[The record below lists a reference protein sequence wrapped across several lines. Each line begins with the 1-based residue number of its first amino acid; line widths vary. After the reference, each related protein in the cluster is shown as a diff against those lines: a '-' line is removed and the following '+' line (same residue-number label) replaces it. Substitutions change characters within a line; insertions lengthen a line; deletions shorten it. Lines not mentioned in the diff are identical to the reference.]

1 MQYRACCP
9 ATPEAKLR
17 LRSVL
22 PRPPRPRILL
32 LLVTSFMLLARS
44 GLQPQSSRDTPHYL
58 DSRQPIEVRVED
70 LLSRMTLKE
79 KVGQLNLPCVY
90 VDQLGKTIPEKMNAC
105 RRFAAGTYTD
115 EIGPGC
121 GFFTLADNILH
132 EGAKQ
137 QAEYFNE
144 LQKIALTQTR
154 LKIPLLE
161 DEEGTHGAMYPGA
174 TVFPEG
180 LAIGSS
186 FDMPLVH
193 AIYAASAEEA
203 RAVGIHILSTLVLEL
218 DRDPRMGRNEEAYT
232 EDPYLYSRIAENVV
246 RGAQG
251 TDIAAPDKVIALMTD
266 FPTQSE
272 PVSGL
277 ERGAIELSERALRE
291 NFLPPWEAAITKS
304 GALGVMAG
312 YPEIEDV
319 PSHGSEKW
327 MNRVLRE
334 ELGFKGIVTSEGGGF
349 NTLIYEH
356 IVPTQK
362 EAGALALR
370 AGVDLDITYEPAYM
384 GPLVENVQEGRV
396 PMELVDRAV
405 RRVLTLKFQL
415 GLFEHPYVD
424 VGKAVQIMH
433 SAEHQDLALQVAR
446 EGIVLL
452 KNEKNLLPLKKDL
465 HSIAVIGPNA
475 DNGLNQLGDY
485 SPQVVPQHLTTVLE
499 GIRKEVSPSTR
510 VIYAKGCEVLG
521 GGKEGFAEAI
531 SAANEADVAVVVVG
545 EHPRDGTHGVQPTD
559 GEGYDVASLDLTGE
573 QEDLVEAIVQ
583 TGKPTIVVLING
595 RPLSVRWIAEH
606 VPAIVEAWEPG
617 ERGGEAVAR
626 MLFGDDH
633 PSGRLAI
640 TIPRSVGQLPVYYNY
655 KPSKAY
661 WLSRGWTHVPGYA
674 DMPGTPLYPFGYG
687 LSYTEFKYSN
697 LRIEPVQIYTGGNAR
712 VSVDVENTGKLAGVE
727 TVQLY
732 LHERF
737 APVATPVK
745 QLRGFERVALSPGE
759 KKNVTFT
766 LGPED
771 LQLLNSHMRWVV
783 VLGTFDVMI
792 GKSSADIAVQGS
804 LQVKATGAE
813 SASMN
818 WR

>member
-1 MQYRACCP
+1 
-9 ATPEAKLR
+9 
-17 LRSVL
+17 
-22 PRPPRPRILL
+22 
-32 LLVTSFMLLARS
+32 MLLASS
-44 GLQPQSSRDTPHYL
+44 GLQAQSSRDTPLYL

-154 LKIPLLE
+154 LKIPLLQ
-161 DEEGTHGAMYPGA
+161 DEEGTHGAMFPGA

-180 LAIGSS
+180 LTIGST
-186 FDMPLVH
+186 FDMPLVKSV
-193 AIYAASAEEA
+193 YAAAAREA
-203 RAVGIHILSTLVLEL
+203 RAVGIHVLSTLVLEL

-349 NTLIYEH
+349 DTLIYEH

-424 VGKAVQIMH
+424 VDKAVQIMH

-674 DMPGTPLYPFGYG
+674 DMPGTPLYRFGFG
-687 LSYTEFKYSN
+687 LSYTQFKESN
-697 LRIEPVQIYTGGNAR
+697 LRIDPPQIYTGGNAR
-712 VSVDVENTGKLAGVE
+712 VSVDVENMGKLAGVE

-737 APVATPVK
+737 APVSTPVK

-759 KKNVTFT
+759 KKTVTFT
-766 LGPED
+766 LGPAD
-771 LQLLNSHMRWVV
+771 LQLLDKDMHWVV
-783 VLGTFDVMI
+783 VPGTFDIMI
-792 GKSSADIAVQGS
+792 GKSSADVVLQGS
-804 LQVKATGAE
+804 LEVKD
-813 SASMN
+813 
-818 WR
+818 